1 MRDAV
6 DHDELARTQPIP
18 RRGSLA
24 ALAATLPDDY
34 LWYPGADREP
44 LSVNIGGELRAT
56 RGLVLHVQQG
66 KGDLFGWFSRAS
78 AQVSAHFWVSKTG
91 RVVQYIPTVRKAWAQ
106 RSGND
111 AWLSA
116 ETEGY
121 DHEPLTD
128 EQITALRGIY
138 TWGAAHFGWPRQLA
152 DSPTGRGLG
161 WHGMGGQDW
170 GAHPDCPGDLR
181 KAQRIQIIAP
191 TEEDDMPTPAQYAR
205 AVLDLIWQ
213 EMQVPPRGAPAD
225 WHGPHEAGPPAVW
238 RRSYE
243 QDGNAI
249 SRLAAIAAALQAAMP
264 EHAHLLTAAAALP
277 PDIDRAVPRPQPLDV
292 AIGALA
298 AITDQQELAWLASE
312 VHQRAAT
319 LAAPSPIPTTP
330 EPS

>member
-1 MRDAV
+1 M

-91 RVVQYIPTVRKAWAQ
+91 RVVQYIPTVREAWAQ

-138 TWGAAHFGWPRQLA
+138 TWGAARHGWPWTLA
-152 DSPTGRGLG
+152 DSTTSRGLG
-161 WHGMGGQDW
+161 WHGMGGRDW
-170 GAHPDCPGDLR
+170 GNHPGCPGELR
-181 KAQRIQIIAP
+181 KAQRIQIIATAP
-191 TEEDDMPTPAQYAR
+191 EDDVTEQDKVDIANKVLTLLRDQVFSVQPAIRQGNAGQVLGATYNKVGALQTTVADLGGVVSATQ
-205 AVLDLIWQ
+205 AVVAGIA
-213 EMQVPPRGAPAD
+213 EAVAAAVPA
-225 WHGPHEAGPPAVW
+225 HGPGLREAA
-238 RRSYE
+238 
-243 QDGNAI
+243 A
-249 SRLAAIAAALQAAMP
+249 RLRQLPRPVDVALGAIAA
-264 EHAHLLTAAAALP
+264 
-277 PDIDRAVPRPQPLDV
+277 IDDTTDLA
-292 AIGALA
+292 ALA
-298 AITDQQELAWLASE
+298 AE
-312 VHQRAAT
+312 VHHRASI
-319 LAAPSPIPTTP
+319 LPVPSPITIT
-330 EPS
+330 EPQ